1 MRLDAQSIS
10 RKLGFRSGSRQV
22 FPGQTVTGD
31 GVGVPHFNTDNSV
44 NTEHIRC

>member
-1 MRLDAQSIS
+1 MDRGHSLS
-10 RKLGFRSGSRQV
+10 

-44 NTEHIRC
+44 NTKHIRC